1 MRKSGNE
8 TNYRNNLLN
17 LIRLNYEFIK
27 NKIAFTPINL

>member
-27 NKIAFTPINL
+27 IKIVLRQ